1 MWYQKHIGRIHLEYK
16 PLSADEVTRKI
27 EYQSTL
33 DVVALENIVAK
44 RFNWIYEKTGIG
56 EGDLENNFNNLEN
69 RKHWCVRV
77 RWDGDMITCVR
88 VRWVWVWLLISSDLI
103 IIRCIDKEWWKY
115 IYIMLKY
122 IFTMSKVEL
131 WTQPLDV
138 TSLSTFLLGVCGVWW
153 WKYIYN
159 MSKYIFIMSEM
170 ELCVQHFDV
179 TSLSVFCWVGV
190 GYYVCFLLHSF

>member
-1 MWYQKHIGRIHLEYK
+1 MKIYTFNMSEVELCTQPLGVHSLSTFYYK
-16 PLSADEVTRKI
+16 
-27 EYQSTL
+27 TL
-33 DVVALENIVAK
+33 
-44 RFNWIYEKTGIG
+44 
-56 EGDLENNFNNLEN
+56 
-69 RKHWCVRV
+69 
-77 RWDGDMITCVR
+77 
-88 VRWVWVWLLISSDLI
+88 WLLISSDLI